1 MVGGDIVV
9 RELRIVKV
17 NDHSVANELRKNAIT
32 VGIGMFKVSR
42 NPAKLGTWALGS
54 CVAIILFDP
63 FLPAGGLA
71 HALLPSPHRGVVDCP
86 GKYVTSAVGAM
97 IRELRSLGASV
108 KRLKAAIIG
117 GANILDFAKNIS
129 VSAKNV
135 ATARKVLSIHYGIP
149 VVDEDVGGNV
159 GRNVVFDISEG
170 AVYVWYTRR
179 SLFDSLR

>member
-1 MVGGDIVV
+1 MAV

-17 NDHSVANELRKNAIT
+17 NDHSVANELRKNATT

-63 FLPAGGLA
+63 LLPAGGLA
-71 HALLPSPHRGVVDCP
+71 HALLPSPHRVLDSP
-86 GKYVTSAVGAM
+86 GKYVTSAIDAM
-97 IRELRSLGASV
+97 IRELKSLGASV

-129 VSAKNV
+129 VSARNV

-159 GRNVVFDISEG
+159 GRNVVFDIGEG
-170 AVYVWYTRR
+170 TIYVWYTRR
-179 SLFDSLR
+179 SLFGSLR